1 MRLRDRRIQTSYPV
15 RLTCQAIGFP
25 LPDITWYR
33 NSEIITRSGELHQE
47 SRNINEKLRLKI
59 EKKIDLHL

>member
-25 LPDITWYR
+25 SPDITWYK
-33 NSEIITRSGELHQE
+33 NSVAIIQNGELHITIKFTAVC
-47 SRNINEKLRLKI
+47 INSI
-59 EKKIDLHL
+59 VS